1 VTYDS
6 NATQGGEYGTALQIT
21 VNQKSWNIVQLLLE
35 KGANPNVEGE
45 NDIQLK

>member
-1 VTYDS
+1 VTCGS
-6 NATQGGEYGTALQIT
+6 NATKGGKYGTALQIA

-35 KGANPNVEGE
+35 KGANPNIEGK